1 MRQQVRQEELVL
13 VALAD
18 GVTAHARVIHCALYI
33 QDVTGMPPPPHL
45 PRFCLCLSWSPLQT
59 KPSSL
64 RVARHLRRC
73 TRVRFPP
80 YFIFCIHQL
89 LILLLCSSCESASP
103 RQ

>member
-18 GVTAHARVIHCALYI
+18 GVKAHARVIHCALYI
-33 QDVTGMPPPPHL
+33 QDVTGMPPAPHL
-45 PRFCLCLSWSPLQT
+45 PRLCLCLCS
-59 KPSSL
+59 KPSPL
-64 RVARHLRRC
+64 RVARLLRRC
-73 TRVRFPP
+73 TRTRFPP
-80 YFIFCIHQL
+80 YLILCIHQL